1 MVKKIIKPIPV
12 ASHGIPKWWELP
24 LKMDDFIFLERE
36 GLYYARH
43 REWKETILIGP
54 YESRDDLSKVM
65 TAYVKETKKNRF
77 YRKIPK
83 NFKTLVLPEK
93 VEFNTI

>member
-24 LKMDDFIFLERE
+24 LKMDDFVFLERE

-43 REWKETILIGP
+43 KEWKETILIGP
-54 YESRDDLSKVM
+54 YESRYDLGKVM
-65 TAYVKETKKNRF
+65 TAYAKETKKNRF

-93 VEFNTI
+93 VEFNII